1 MADSIQDAVFAA
13 VYKFLVSAIEK
24 HENNRIHHAIV
35 FFKKTD
41 SFMAAMKK
49 LFSEEACAQYYFYW
63 EQEIE
68 DRKSFVETI
77 CHLGAEGKL
86 FDSSVLIFTFSVP
99 YC

>member
-1 MADSIQDAVFAA
+1 
-13 VYKFLVSAIEK
+13 
-24 HENNRIHHAIV
+24 
-35 FFKKTD
+35 
-41 SFMAAMKK
+41 MKK